1 MAIRMRRGNLA
12 DFDPTKQLSG
22 EFGVS
27 IDNSAG
33 NQKVFMAFGNGN
45 VKELMTVEDAEA
57 QIGELVDDAVDAAI
71 GDIVDTVT
79 EAAETATTAAQ
90 TATTQAGTATTKAGE
105 AASSASSA
113 STDATSAAGSA
124 ASADDSAEDSEAWAV
139 GQRDGQD
146 VPTTDETYHNNAKY
160 WAEQASQAAGGGVT
174 SFNGRSG
181 SVSPQSGDYTAAMVG
196 LGNVDNTSDLN
207 KPISTATQTALNGKA
222 DTSSLTDGSVTK
234 IGTGTVGS
242 ATQPVYIDG
251 GVPTVGESY
260 TKYNTFHAWERYSYS
275 FSTAGWYEL
284 MRASYRGKGIFK
296 IDFADN
302 YNTSSIIM
310 FVMGDYIKPDIT
322 FIQTNQK
329 YNRVPEMR
337 ITRET
342 TGDRSNF
349 AIEFYNENT
358 TATTVGVTVLYRMT
372 TGSNDFTVQ
381 SQATA
386 STYANVAQ
394 TITRKV
400 GDSIITTGNIR
411 QAITTGTPTNPA
423 TGLTLQDSQFEKS
436 GNVVVFRVAYKCT
449 SNVTLTG
456 GFAVCTLPWTPAYT
470 TRVTR
475 IVGDTNDGHTQNM
488 SYGTLKTDKKLYGG
502 PNDSQSTTGNY
513 IEYYG
518 TYLTND

>member
-27 IDNSAG
+27 IDNSTG

-71 GDIVDTVT
+71 GEAIDTAT

-113 STDATSAAGSA
+113 SADATSAAGSA

-174 SFNGRSG
+174 SFKGRSG
-181 SVSPQSGDYTAAMVG
+181 AVSPQSGDYTAAMVG

-222 DTSSLTDGSVTK
+222 DTSALNDGSVTK
-234 IGTGTVGS
+234 IGTGNVGS
-242 ATQPVYIDG
+242 ATQPVYING
-251 GVPTVGESY
+251 GVPT
-260 TKYNTFHAWERYSYS
+260 
-275 FSTAGWYEL
+275 AG
-284 MRASYRGKGIFK
+284 K
-296 IDFADN
+296 DFA
-302 YNTSSIIM
+302 
-310 FVMGDYIKPDIT
+310 IK
-322 FIQTNQK
+322 
-329 YNRVPEMR
+329 
-337 ITRET
+337 
-342 TGDRSNF
+342 
-349 AIEFYNENT
+349 
-358 TATTVGVTVLYRMT
+358 
-372 TGSNDFTVQ
+372 
-381 SQATA
+381 
-386 STYANVAQ
+386 
-394 TITRKV
+394 
-400 GDSIITTGNIR
+400 
-411 QAITTGTPTNPA
+411 TGTPTNINTNVSLYNGSVQK
-423 TGLTLQDSQFEKS
+423 TGNIVYVNLNFKLDSAWSPSSAIEVLCK
-436 GNVVVFRVAYKCT
+436 
-449 SNVTLTG
+449 
-456 GFAVCTLPWTPAYT
+456 LPFKASAEGAL
-470 TRVTR
+470 TR
-475 IVGDTNDGHTQNM
+475 IHANGSNLNALVGASFVMTN
-488 SYGTLKTDKKLYGG
+488 GTLYIGTG
-502 PNDSQSTTGNY
+502 PWNFAQYSY
-513 IEYYG
+513 IRIYG

>member
-1 MAIRMRRGNLA
+1 MRRGNLA

-27 IDNSAG
+27 TDNSAG

-71 GDIVDTVT
+71 GGIVDTVT
-79 EAAETATTAAQ
+79 EAAETATAAAQ

-146 VPTTDETYHNNAKY
+146 VPATDETYHNNAKY
-160 WAEQASQAAGGGVT
+160 WAGQASQAAGGGVT

-242 ATQPVYIDG
+242 ATQPVYING
-251 GVPTVGESY
+251 GVPTAG
-260 TKYNTFHAWERYSYS
+260 NTMMVNA
-275 FSTAGWYEL
+275 FSTAYNDFNALPLTPGVYRVEL
-284 MRASYRGKGIFK
+284 LNGEAL
-296 IDFADN
+296 
-302 YNTSSIIM
+302 NTPYGTI
-310 FVMGDYIKPDIT
+310 
-322 FIQTNQK
+322 
-329 YNRVPEMR
+329 
-337 ITRET
+337 
-342 TGDRSNF
+342 
-349 AIEFYNENT
+349 T
-358 TATTVGVTVLYRMT
+358 TATWWNVITYGRQDRWTQIAT
-372 TGSNDFTVQ
+372 
-381 SQATA
+381 QAYSGKPGYNEVWVRVKHD
-386 STYANVAQ
+386 STWRDWAR
-394 TITRKV
+394 I
-400 GDSIITTGNIR
+400 GGG
-411 QAITTGTPTNPA
+411 ITTGTPTNINSNLSYRSGSIVK
-423 TGLTLQDSQFEKS
+423 T
-436 GNVVVFRVAYKCT
+436 GNVVNA
-449 SNVTLTG
+449 
-456 GFAVCTLPWTPAYT
+456 
-470 TRVTR
+470 RVTFNVNASFTPVHGAKICDMPWR
-475 IVGDTNDGHTQNM
+475 AYQEWTQLNRGLGTTNEDSGWEWGQAYFNGATTEVRFGYGD
-488 SYGTLKTDKKLYGG
+488 YGTFTSGKLFIL
-502 PNDSQSTTGNY
+502 S
-513 IEYYG
+513 G
-518 TYLTND
+518 TYLTDG

>member
-79 EAAETATTAAQ
+79 EAAETATAAAQ

-146 VPTTDETYHNNAKY
+146 VPATDETYHNNAKY

-196 LGNVDNTSDLN
+196 LGNVDNTSDMK

-234 IGTGTVGS
+234 IGTNNVGS
-242 ATQPVYIDG
+242 STQPVYING
-251 GVPTVGESY
+251 GVPTAIGKNAAV
-260 TKYNTFHAWERYSYS
+260 TFTSS
-275 FSTAGWYEL
+275 QSVGWYTL
-284 MRASYRGKGIFK
+284 ATFPT
-296 IDFADN
+296 N
-302 YNTSSIIM
+302 SSIALRWSNGVQDV
-310 FVMGDYIKPDIT
+310 FDG
-322 FIQTNQK
+322 FIFINAGFYKSDGHDKVSLTWIGHSWKDNCFPK
-329 YNRVPEMR
+329 LR
-337 ITRET
+337 ITKDTGTGYAGNLALDVYLSAPGNAPKSRLDVLYDSSQQIELKT
-342 TGDRSNF
+342 TP
-349 AIEFYNENT
+349 
-358 TATTVGVTVLYRMT
+358 TAAVYSTVLSET
-372 TGSNDFTVQ
+372 D
-381 SQATA
+381 
-386 STYANVAQ
+386 
-394 TITRKV
+394 RKKE
-400 GDSIITTGNIR
+400 DSIITTGNIR
-411 QAITTGTPTNPA
+411 QGITTGTPTNINSNLSLYA
-423 TGLTLQDSQFEKS
+423 GGAVKS
-436 GNVVVFRVAYKCT
+436 GNVVQVRLQFDIT
-449 SNVTLTG
+449 TTFTPSNSTVI
-456 GFAVCTLPWTPAYT
+456 CNLPWKPA
-470 TRVTR
+470 
-475 IVGDTNDGHTQNM
+475 IA
-488 SYGTLKTDKKLYGG
+488 
-502 PNDSQSTTGNY
+502 STTLSRIIGPKNNHMTGWSTKTAYFNSTSAQVLMGYGDFEECTAGNALV
-513 IEYYG
+513 ISG

>member
-1 MAIRMRRGNLA
+1 MAIQMRRGNLA

-113 STDATSAAGSA
+113 SADATSAAGSA

-207 KPISTATQTALNGKA
+207 KPISTAMQAALNGKA
-222 DTSSLTDGSVTK
+222 DTSALTDGSVTK

-242 ATQPVYIDG
+242 STQPVYING
-251 GVPTVGESY
+251 GVPTAIDGVPLPKSMPE
-260 TKYNTFHAWERYSYS
+260 TTNLNDAP
-275 FSTAGWYEL
+275 AGW
-284 MRASYRGKGIFK
+284 AVFGTNATNNPF
-296 IDFADN
+296 
-302 YNTSSIIM
+302 
-310 FVMGDYIKPDIT
+310 T
-322 FIQTNQK
+322 F
-329 YNRVPEMR
+329 
-337 ITRET
+337 
-342 TGDRSNF
+342 G
-349 AIEFYNENT
+349 
-358 TATTVGVTVLYRMT
+358 GTVLTMYAVSTSYWQQIAFPWGSGTKQLAYRVKDNGT
-372 TGSNDFTVQ
+372 WGTWGL
-381 SQATA
+381 
-386 STYANVAQ
+386 
-394 TITRKV
+394 V
-400 GDSIITTGNIR
+400 GAG
-411 QAITTGTPTNPA
+411 ITTGTPTNPA

-456 GFAVCTLPWTPAYT
+456 GFAVCTLPWTPAYV

-475 IVGDTNDGHTQNM
+475 IVGDTNDSHTQNM

-502 PNDSQSTTGNY
+502 PNDAQSTTGNY

>member
-1 MAIRMRRGNLA
+1 MRRGNLA

-27 IDNSAG
+27 IDNSTG

-71 GDIVDTVT
+71 GEVIDTAT

-105 AASSASSA
+105 AALSASSA

-146 VPTTDETYHNNAKY
+146 VPATDETYHNNAKY

-234 IGTGTVGS
+234 IGTGNVGS
-242 ATQPVYIDG
+242 STQPVYIDG
-251 GVPTVGESY
+251 GVPTAMTGALAAVNGGTGDIYGKAPFVYVGKVTDADIPVQGTAEVNRRLTVSLISGTASNHAPTANWY
-260 TKYNTFHAWERYSYS
+260 TLY
-275 FSTAGWYEL
+275 TASG
-284 MRASYRGKGIFK
+284 SDTG
-296 IDFADN
+296 
-302 YNTSSIIM
+302 
-310 FVMGDYIKPDIT
+310 GDYGS
-322 FIQTNQK
+322 Q
-329 YNRVPEMR
+329 V
-337 ITRET
+337 
-342 TGDRSNF
+342 
-349 AIEFYNENT
+349 A
-358 TATTVGVTVLYRMT
+358 VGV
-372 TGSNDFTVQ
+372 
-381 SQATA
+381 
-386 STYANVAQ
+386 NVDAAYFRTKQ
-394 TITRKV
+394 GGTWQPWHQIY
-400 GDSIITTGNIR
+400 G
-411 QAITTGTPTNPA
+411 ITTGTA
-423 TGLTLQDSQFEKS
+423 TSPNSNISLYRNQIFKG
-436 GNVVVFRVAYKCT
+436 GNVIQVNIAA
-449 SNVTLTG
+449 NVTTAFTPSEMTKICVLPYKPKGNWVQIPRTSGLFDSTNYTG
-456 GFAVCTLPWTPAYT
+456 MAEIHEGTGELYWGSEPYTQLAVGQ
-470 TRVTR
+470 R
-475 IVGDTNDGHTQNM
+475 IWIN
-488 SYGTLKTDKKLYGG
+488 
-502 PNDSQSTTGNY
+502 
-513 IEYYG
+513 G
-518 TYLTND
+518 TYLTED

>member
-113 STDATSAAGSA
+113 SADATSAAGSA

-234 IGTGTVGS
+234 IGTGNVGS
-242 ATQPVYIDG
+242 ATQPVYING
-251 GVPTVGESY
+251 GVPTAIQPEDAAGSFGFLTRVTNAVNIDTTDGNWTMAITPSSAQGTMPWTDY
-260 TKYNTFHAWERYSYS
+260 WAQITQFRSGAFCTQIATLIRYSSSDRPDRLAIRHKYVE
-275 FSTAGWYEL
+275 AGS
-284 MRASYRGKGIFK
+284 SYVW
-296 IDFADN
+296 
-302 YNTSSIIM
+302 SSWKM
-310 FVMGDYIKPDIT
+310 VYG
-322 FIQTNQK
+322 
-329 YNRVPEMR
+329 
-337 ITRET
+337 
-342 TGDRSNF
+342 
-349 AIEFYNENT
+349 
-358 TATTVGVTVLYRMT
+358 
-372 TGSNDFTVQ
+372 
-381 SQATA
+381 
-386 STYANVAQ
+386 
-394 TITRKV
+394 
-400 GDSIITTGNIR
+400 
-411 QAITTGTPTNPA
+411 ITTGTPTNIHA
-423 TGLTLQDSQFEKS
+423 NLTLSSGYSFVQKS
-436 GNVVVFRVAYKCT
+436 GNVVRFRVLAKAT
-449 SNVTLTG
+449 
-456 GFAVCTLPWTPAYT
+456 A
-470 TRVTR
+470 
-475 IVGDTNDGHTQNM
+475 
-488 SYGTLKTDKKLYGG
+488 GTL
-502 PNDSQSTTGNY
+502 
-513 IEYYG
+513 G
-518 TYLTND
+518 TYTILCKLPFVPIAQEWGTLDYGVLGSAFNHANWYMDTSGNVCLAHGITLSANQDVNIIGTYMTNA

>member
-1 MAIRMRRGNLA
+1 MAIQMRRGNLV

-71 GDIVDTVT
+71 GEVIDTAT

-234 IGTGTVGS
+234 IGTGNVGS
-242 ATQPVYIDG
+242 ATQPVYING
-251 GVPTVGESY
+251 GVPT
-260 TKYNTFHAWERYSYS
+260 
-275 FSTAGWYEL
+275 AG
-284 MRASYRGKGIFK
+284 M
-296 IDFADN
+296 
-302 YNTSSIIM
+302 
-310 FVMGDYIKPDIT
+310 
-322 FIQTNQK
+322 
-329 YNRVPEMR
+329 
-337 ITRET
+337 
-342 TGDRSNF
+342 NF
-349 AIEFYNENT
+349 
-358 TATTVGVTVLYRMT
+358 
-372 TGSNDFTVQ
+372 
-381 SQATA
+381 
-386 STYANVAQ
+386 
-394 TITRKV
+394 
-400 GDSIITTGNIR
+400 
-411 QAITTGTPTNPA
+411 AITTGTPTVNSTYVTSVTA
-423 TGLTLQDSQFEKS
+423 RWLKS
-436 GNVVVFRVAYKCT
+436 GNVVELRINALTTTSGIAWKTLLSDLPIPVQGIGMNNVYFETPVSHNGASVGVAAGRIT
-449 SNVTLTG
+449 NSGQLMITETPSALTNVDISLS
-456 GFAVCTLPWTPAYT
+456 YM
-470 TRVTR
+470 
-475 IVGDTNDGHTQNM
+475 TND
-488 SYGTLKTDKKLYGG
+488 
-502 PNDSQSTTGNY
+502 
-513 IEYYG
+513 
-518 TYLTND
+518 

>member
-71 GDIVDTVT
+71 GEVIDTAT

-222 DTSSLTDGSVTK
+222 DTSALTDGSVTK
-234 IGTGTVGS
+234 IGTGNVGS
-242 ATQPVYIDG
+242 ATQPVYING
-251 GVPTVGESY
+251 GVPTTVNYNISVVSQADSTIETLVTQIK
-260 TKYNTFHAWERYSYS
+260 TKAVTLSSGAYS
-275 FSTAGWYEL
+275 FFGSWNSHSNGYQAAVVKGEESATFWKVSGTVYEYAQG
-284 MRASYRGKGIFK
+284 R
-296 IDFADN
+296 
-302 YNTSSIIM
+302 
-310 FVMGDYIKPDIT
+310 VWT
-322 FIQTNQK
+322 FIDT
-329 YNRVPEMR
+329 YNP
-337 ITRET
+337 T
-342 TGDRSNF
+342 T
-349 AIEFYNENT
+349 
-358 TATTVGVTVLYRMT
+358 
-372 TGSNDFTVQ
+372 
-381 SQATA
+381 QAWSGA
-386 STYANVAQ
+386 KIRQIY
-394 TITRKV
+394 
-400 GDSIITTGNIR
+400 GITTGN
-411 QAITTGTPTNPA
+411 A
-423 TGLTLQDSQFEKS
+423 TLNSTYIDSGSVSYVKS
-436 GNVVVFRVAYKCT
+436 GNVVVVNMDGVHLKANVPTGTTLF
-449 SNVTLTG
+449 SNLPQNAISRNRLWIDAVLDTTHDNFLCNMTNSGILALAGAQAMPTG
-456 GFAVCTLPWTPAYT
+456 RYLYGSFTY
-470 TRVTR
+470 
-475 IVGDTNDGHTQNM
+475 ITND
-488 SYGTLKTDKKLYGG
+488 
-502 PNDSQSTTGNY
+502 
-513 IEYYG
+513 
-518 TYLTND
+518 